1 MKLFGHKISLSII
14 IAVIGL
20 TAAIIF
26 TFTKGNPAPPP
37 PNNLVSPPVTPY
49 NESVSGTGVVEA
61 NSRNLEVGVFV
72 SGIISEVRVNEGDK
86 VNKGDVLMVIDKRS
100 AEADLEMRKKELESA
115 QANVKIAQ
123 AQLDDEEDLL
133 KRYNNLKGGV
143 AISITRQQRQMFAV
157 RRAKAQ
163 LEQAQANLE
172 SSKTMLANAGVTLNK
187 HTVTAP
193 ISGEIL
199 KVRVR
204 AGEFASA
211 GAAVAPIVLGNTTPL
226 NLRVQIDE
234 NDLWRFNKKAKAI
247 AYLRSN
253 KERKYNLNFVRVEP
267 LVQPKV
273 QLSGNASELVDTRIM
288 EVVYSIEPLADAP
301 LYVGQ
306 QLDVFIDAS
315 KTEGQE
321 KVL

>member
-1 MKLFGHKISLSII
+1 MKLFGYKINLSV
-14 IAVIGL
+14 IAASIGL
-20 TAAIIF
+20 VGAVLF
-26 TFTKGNPAPPP
+26 TFTKGSPPPPP

-49 NESVSGTGVVEA
+49 NQSVSGTGVVEA
-61 NSRNLEVGVFV
+61 NSRNISVGVSV
-72 SGIISEVRVNEGDK
+72 SGIIAEVKVNEGDK
-86 VNKGDVLMVIDKRS
+86 VNAGDVLLVTDKRS
-100 AEADLEMRKKELESA
+100 AEADLQMRRKELESA
-115 QANVKIAQ
+115 EANVKIAQ

-133 KRYNNLKGGV
+133 KRYNNLQGGV
-143 AISITRQQRQMFAV
+143 SISVTQQQRQMFAV

-172 SSKTMLANAGVTLNK
+172 SSKTILENAEVTLNK
-187 HTVTAP
+187 HTVIAP
-193 ISGEIL
+193 ITGEIL

-204 AGEFASA
+204 AGEFATA
-211 GAAVAPIVLGNTTPL
+211 GALLSPIVLGNTSPL
-226 NLRVQIDE
+226 HLRVQIDE
-234 NDLWRFNKKAKAI
+234 NDLWRFNEKAKAI

-253 KERKYNLNFVRVEP
+253 KDRKYNLYFVRVEP

-306 QLDVFIDAS
+306 QLDVFVDAS
-315 KTEGQE
+315 KME
-321 KVL
+321 

>member
-1 MKLFGHKISLSII
+1 MMLFGRKISLSVI

-20 TAAIIF
+20 VGAVLF
-26 TFTKGNPAPPP
+26 TFTKGNPPPPP

-72 SGIISEVRVNEGDK
+72 SGIISEVKVNEGDK
-86 VNKGDVLMVIDKRS
+86 VNAGDVLLVTDKRS
-100 AEADLEMRKKELESA
+100 AEADLEMRKKDLESA
-115 QANVKIAQ
+115 QANVKITQ
-123 AQLDDEEDLL
+123 AQLDDEQDLL

-143 AISITRQQRQMFAV
+143 AISITQQQRQMFTV
-157 RRAKAQ
+157 RRAEAQ

-172 SSKTMLANAGVTLNK
+172 SSKTMLKNSEVTLNK
-187 HTVTAP
+187 HTVIAP
-193 ISGEIL
+193 ISGEVL

-211 GAAVAPIVLGNTTPL
+211 GAAVSPIVIGNTTPL

-234 NDLWRFNKKAKAI
+234 NDLWRFNEKAKAI

-253 KERKYNLNFVRVEP
+253 KERKYDLHFVRVEP
-267 LVQPKV
+267 LVQPKM
-273 QLSGNASELVDTRIM
+273 QLSGNATELVDTRIM
-288 EVVYSIEPLADAP
+288 EVVYSIEPLAGAP

-315 KTEGQE
+315 KTE
-321 KVL
+321 